1 MKEKEGFSM
10 KKLLALVLCLFLL
23 LTSVNAFALNYQQH
37 FDNEATFETLEEAHA
52 NGPAALTALNGRIYV
67 PDPCLDDYPQGT
79 TWVYRSAKM
88 FNCASAAYRMN
99 TNILVY
105 TDAEI
110 ADKDA
115 AFQYLKDLGVI
126 DLVDQA
132 FGSAVLVTPINKETG
147 FGTADQ
153 YAYFQ
158 LQSAMFNLGFSI
170 RGTES
175 TTYYADN
182 TYFGGL
188 TYRYLIGIEGGATF
202 INDYVAGSLDNI
214 SRVAGML
221 LYGGS
226 MAAISKVADVIPVYL
241 VNGAE
246 ETAKKYIAANDT
258 DSIEEDGKGVKY
270 YNQFRPQQAV
280 LVAQAEELNAELVKQ
295 AYYSFLCDQMRI
307 PVLKA
312 GQNNSNMLYGNY
324 QFNQT
329 PYSLCRRSAIIDGK
343 TKEGIYVIEHVEDR
357 FKDIA
362 DENGEYLQTWYE
374 FLPEEVLN
382 NTAPEHSVALW
393 LSNHGGGDDPVQFVD
408 EIGLLELAGKERFAL
423 VGDAYQSLYYSTA
436 VMADAKAALV
446 KYMLDTYPALDPS
459 RVYTTGYSMGGGTT
473 VTMLASHPELF
484 AAGAP
489 MASGG
494 SFIGS
499 DEQVAKLQE
508 LAMPYFAMTSTYDVV
523 GYRNQSMSAGVQAA
537 LNRYSSYSGMD
548 EIEYDFEKYPLS
560 GFKGDKYVY
569 TVLNNEYGNHTWYRI
584 NADGEPR
591 VAFNLTE
598 NLIHALYPEYGYL
611 AWDFCKQFS
620 RNPETG
626 AITYNPDAK

>member
-1 MKEKEGFSM
+1 M
-10 KKLLALVLCLFLL
+10 KKMLCLLL
-23 LTSVNAFALNYQQH
+23 CLLMILSATSAFALNYQQH
-37 FDNEATFETLEEAHA
+37 FDNEATFESLEEAHVNA
-52 NGPAALTALNGRIYV
+52 PAVLSALNGRVYV
-67 PDPCLDDYPQGT
+67 PDPCLDEYPEGT

-110 ADKDA
+110 ADKA
-115 AFQYLKDLGVI
+115 AAEAYLKDLGII

-132 FGSAVLVTPINKETG
+132 FGSAVLVTPIDKAAG
-147 FGTADQ
+147 FGANDQ
-153 YAYFQ
+153 YAYFL
-158 LQSAMFNLGFSI
+158 LQSAMFNLGFSV
-170 RGTES
+170 RGDDG

-188 TYRYLIGIEGGATF
+188 TYRYLIGIDGGATF
-202 INDYVAGSLDNI
+202 INDYVAGTLDNI

-226 MAAISKVADVIPVYL
+226 MAKISKVADVIPVYL
-241 VNGAE
+241 VNADAN
-246 ETAKKYIAANDT
+246 TAAKYIAANDT
-258 DSIEEDGKGVKY
+258 DSIRQDAKGVKY

-280 LVAQAEELNAELVKQ
+280 FVAEPAELNVDLVKE
-295 AYYSFLCDQMRI
+295 AYYNFLIDAMRI
-307 PVLKA
+307 PVIKA
-312 GQNNSNMLYGNY
+312 GQNNSNMLYSNY

-329 PYSLCRRSAIIDGK
+329 PYSLCRRAAILDGK
-343 TKEGIYVIEHVEDR
+343 TKDGIYVIEHVEDR
-357 FKDIA
+357 FQDIC
-362 DENGEYLQTWYE
+362 DEKGEYLQTWYE

-382 NTAPEHSVALW
+382 NTAPEHSVPLW

-489 MASGG
+489 QASGG

-508 LAMPYFAMTSTYDVV
+508 LGMPYFAMTSTYDVV
-523 GYRNQSMSAGVQAA
+523 GYRGQTMSAGVQAA
-537 LNRYSSYSGMD
+537 LNRYSSYFGLD
-548 EIEYDFEKYPLS
+548 EIEYDFETYPLS
-560 GFKGDKYVY
+560 GFKGDLYVY
-569 TVLNNEYGNHTWYRI
+569 TVLNNEYGNHTWYRCTE
-584 NADGEPR
+584 DGVPV

-611 AWDFCKQFS
+611 AWDYVKQFS
-620 RNPETG
+620 RDPETG
-626 AITYNPDAK
+626 AITYNPNAR

>member
-1 MKEKEGFSM
+1 MKRIVFCVSLCL
-10 KKLLALVLCLFLL
+10 LLAIGAS
-23 LTSVNAFALNYQQH
+23 SVFALDYQQH

-52 NGPAALTALNGRIYV
+52 NGPEALSALNGRLYV
-67 PDPCLDDYPQGT
+67 PDPCLDDYPEGT
-79 TWVYRSAKM
+79 TYVYRSANM

-105 TDAEI
+105 TDEAI
-110 ADKDA
+110 ADKA
-115 AFQYLKDLGVI
+115 GAEEYLRNLGII

-132 FGSAVLVTPINKETG
+132 FGSAVLVTPIDKEAG
-147 FGTADQ
+147 FGAADQ

-170 RGTES
+170 RGDVN
-175 TTYYADN
+175 TYYADN

-188 TYRYLIGIEGGATF
+188 TYRYLIGVGGGATF
-202 INDYVAGSLDNI
+202 INDYVAGTLDNI

-221 LYGGS
+221 LYGGT
-226 MAAISKVADVIPVYL
+226 MAKVSKVADVIPVYL
-241 VNGAE
+241 VNSDGSAD
-246 ETAKKYIAANDT
+246 ARYIAANDT
-258 DSIEEDGKGVKY
+258 DSIEEKGSTIRY

-280 LVAQAEELNAELVKQ
+280 VIETEEKELNADLVKD
-295 AYYSFLCDQMRI
+295 AYYNFLIDAMRI

-324 QFNQT
+324 QFNQA
-329 PYSLCRRSAIIDGK
+329 PYSLCRRSAILDGK

-357 FKDIA
+357 FKDIC

-382 NTAPEHSVALW
+382 NTAPEHSVPLW

-446 KYMLDTYPALDPS
+446 QYMLDTYPALDPS

-523 GYRNQSMSAGVQAA
+523 GYRNQTMSDGVKAA
-537 LNRYSSYSGMD
+537 LNRYASYSGID
-548 EIEYDFEKYPLS
+548 EIEYDFDAYPLS
-560 GFKGDKYVY
+560 GFKGDRYVY
-569 TVLNNEYGNHTWYRI
+569 TVLNNEYGNHTWYRF

-620 RNPETG
+620 RDPESG
-626 AITYNPDAK
+626 LISYNPDAR